1 LLDRLKAQEVEA
13 HAGGAVTNNEA
24 KEKA

>member
-1 LLDRLKAQEVEA
+1 LLDRLKAQEGEA